1 MDTHQVGT
9 GSARSTHDAF
19 FTDACAALGYDA
31 STTEVLLLA
40 SREIVAELPLRR
52 DDGSVS
58 VFNAYRVQHHNARG
72 PYKGG
77 LRFHPDLD
85 LDETRGMAC
94 LMTLKAALVD
104 IPFGGAKGGIDC
116 DPATLSARE
125 LEALTRRFVGKFHR
139 LLGPNLDIPAPDVGT
154 TPQVMAWIHDEYAKV
169 YGYSPAVVT
178 GKPVIVGGSAGRLE
192 ATGLGVGMVIE
203 AFARHRGEDLTGAR
217 VAIQGFGNVGSQ
229 VARSVTGLG
238 MRVVAVSDHTGG
250 RFAPDGFVAAELARS
265 GERGD
270 GLPAG
275 EPITNAELLALDC
288 DYLIPAALGGAI
300 TATNAPAVRARVVV
314 EAANSPI
321 TPDADRILVDHGV
334 SIVPDLLANA
344 GGVIVSYF
352 EWVQNLQQLSWPL
365 AQVNEGLRER
375 LEGATAQVI
384 ARAERDGI
392 ELRPAAYRIATA
404 RVKEAFFLA
413 GF

>member
-1 MDTHQVGT
+1 VDTDSGEVS
-9 GSARSTHDAF
+9 SARSTHDAF
-19 FTDACAALGYDA
+19 FNEACAALGYDA

-40 SREIVAELPLRR
+40 SREIRAELPLHR

-116 DPATLSARE
+116 DPTALSPRE

-139 LLGPNLDIPAPDVGT
+139 VLGPNLDIPAPDVGT
-154 TPQVMAWIHDEYAKV
+154 NPQIMAWIHDEYAKV

-178 GKPVIVGGSAGRLE
+178 GKPIIVGGSAGRLA
-192 ATGLGVGMVIE
+192 ATGLGVAMVIE
-203 AFARHRGEDLTGAR
+203 ALARHRGEDLKGAR

-229 VARSVTGLG
+229 VARSVTELG
-238 MRVVAVSDHTGG
+238 MKVVAVSDHTGG
-250 RFAPDGFVAAELARS
+250 RFVPDGFAPADLIDDR
-265 GERGD
+265 ERGD
-270 GLPAG
+270 RLPAG
-275 EPITNAELLALDC
+275 EPISNAELLTLEC
-288 DYLIPAALGGAI
+288 DYLVPAALGGAI
-300 TATNAPAVRARVVV
+300 TTTNAGDVCARVVV

-321 TPDADRILVDHGV
+321 TPDADRILVDNGV
-334 SIVPDLLANA
+334 SVVPDLLANA

-365 AQVNEGLRER
+365 TQVNKGLRER
-375 LEGATAQVI
+375 LTVATDQVI
-384 ARAERDGI
+384 ARAEADAVDVRS
-392 ELRPAAYRIATA
+392 AAYRIATA